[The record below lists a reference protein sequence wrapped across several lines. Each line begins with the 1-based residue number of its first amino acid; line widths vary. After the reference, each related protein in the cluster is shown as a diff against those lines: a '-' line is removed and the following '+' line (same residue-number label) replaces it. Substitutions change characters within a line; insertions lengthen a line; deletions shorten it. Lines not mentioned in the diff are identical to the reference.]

1 MPKPIPLVRDT
12 LLVDPREEHESMLTI
27 GTPEWYAWLAQA
39 EAFAFLSPSGTFT
52 ARKEQ
57 AGNRRG
63 GWYWKAYRKAGGKLS
78 SAYLGKT
85 ENLTV
90 ERLRAVATK
99 LAGVA
104 GLPSSASAV
113 HVEDDPSPGA
123 PSGVPMLSTQPHWT
137 PHREN
142 TRSLNFPLPLTP
154 LVGREWDT
162 ASVCTLLRRPDIR
175 LLTLTGV
182 GGVGKTRLAVQVATE
197 LLNDFADGV
206 AFLSLAPIHDSG
218 LVIPTIAHSF
228 DLHVRDQQSVFE
240 HVHIYLHEKHL
251 LLVLD
256 NFEQVAAA
264 APQVEELLRVCPHLK
279 VLVTSRSVLH
289 LQAEH
294 EFPVFPL
301 ALPDLTRLPAH
312 DVLLQYPVIALFRD
326 RAQASL
332 PTFQVTAAN
341 AHTIAEICVRLDGL
355 PLALELAA
363 ARLKLFP
370 PQALLARLAQRL
382 QILTGGARTLPERQQ
397 TLRRTLQWSYDLLSP
412 AEQWLFRHLAVFVG
426 GCSYT
431 AVEEICRSGEDS
443 TSDALSGV
451 GALLD
456 HSLLQQANQEGE
468 QPRFVLLETVREYGL
483 ACLAEQ
489 GETGAS
495 GRAHALYYL
504 AFAEDIAPRLRGGGQ
519 QIRWLKQ
526 LNQEQENLR
535 AALLKLIEDGEAAL
549 AVRLCTALSWYWII
563 RGSFHEG
570 QGFLEAAL
578 ALPHSGMSSA
588 SRAQALCGAG
598 DLALRQGNYTTA
610 ALLLEE
616 SVASYQEPQHTPG
629 LAEALLNL
637 GLVRAYQRHFA
648 AARTLMEQ
656 SISLCRAEDDT
667 WLLAHALDSLARL
680 AWEQGDAEATR
691 QLSAESMRLGQE
703 IGETRAEIS
712 PRKLLAAVALAQ
724 GDDAQAA
731 VLAQELLTIAQK
743 VGDKESVFSALF
755 LLGTIAK
762 GRGDDAQALTLYQ
775 QSLALAR
782 ETGTTRN
789 ISLVYSRLGELA
801 SRQGDVVQANALYRE
816 SLSLA
821 QTFEAKAVGGWS
833 LLGLARVA
841 RAQGHYGLAASLL
854 GAASA
859 RLNVT
864 IDLNPAE
871 RADYEREVAV
881 TRTYL
886 GQETYA
892 QAQEKGRSMTTEQAL
907 TASEPA
913 MTAKHHAPSAYPDG
927 LTVREVEVL
936 RLVALG
942 LPDAQVADKLVISPR
957 TVQGHLRSIYN
968 KIAVNSR
975 SAATRYAIDHKLI

>member
-1 MPKPIPLVRDT
+1 MSQRIPIVRDT
-12 LLVDPREEHESMLTI
+12 LLVDRREEHDYILI
-27 GTPEWYAWLAQA
+27 VGTPEWYAWLAQA
-39 EAFAFLSPSGTFT
+39 ETFAFTSPSGTFT
-52 ARKEQ
+52 AHKEQ

-63 GWYWKAYRKAGGKLS
+63 GWYWKAYRKGRGKLA
-78 SAYLGKT
+78 SAYLGKSESVT
-85 ENLTV
+85 L

-99 LAGVA
+99 LAGKA
-104 GLPSSASAV
+104 RLPRSKSDV
-113 HVEDDPSPGA
+113 HVEDDSSPGA
-123 PSGVPMLSTQPHWT
+123 TPSVPMLSAQPDQTH
-137 PHREN
+137 HR
-142 TRSLNFPLPLTP
+142 SHIPPLNFPLQLTP

-162 ASVCTLLRRPDIR
+162 TSVCTLLRRPDIR
-175 LLTLTGV
+175 LLTLIGM

-197 LLNDFADGV
+197 LLADFADGV
-206 AFLSLAPIHDSG
+206 AFTSLAPIHDSS
-218 LVIPTIAHSF
+218 LVIPAIAHTF
-228 DLHVRDQQSVFE
+228 DLKAPDHQPVFE
-240 HVHIYLHEKHL
+240 CVRVFLHEKHL

-264 APQVEELLRVCPHLK
+264 APQVEELLRESPHLK

-312 DVLLQYPVIALFRD
+312 DILLQYPVIALFRD
-326 RAQASL
+326 RAQAVL
-332 PTFQVTAAN
+332 PTFEVTAAN
-341 AHTIAEICVRLDGL
+341 AHAIAEICVRLDGL

-363 ARLKLFP
+363 ARIKLFP

-382 QILTGGARTLPERQQ
+382 QVLTGGARTLPERQQ

-426 GCSYT
+426 GCSYA
-431 AVEEICRSGEDS
+431 AVEEICRSGGNS

-451 GALLD
+451 AALLD
-456 HSLLQQANQEGE
+456 NSLVQQADQEGE
-468 QPRFVLLETVREYGL
+468 QPRFVLPETVREYGL

-489 GETGAS
+489 GETGES
-495 GRAHALYYL
+495 ERAHALYYL
-504 AFAEDIAPRLRGGGQ
+504 TFAEDIAPRLRGGGQ
-519 QIRWLKQ
+519 QVRWLKL

-535 AALLKLIEDGEAAL
+535 AALLKLIAYEEAAL
-549 AVRLCTALSWYWII
+549 AVRLCTALSWYWIT

-578 ALPHSGMSSA
+578 ALPHSGMSPA

-598 DLALRQGNYTTA
+598 DLALRQGNYTAA
-610 ALLLEE
+610 ALLLEG
-616 SVASYQEPQHTPG
+616 SVASYQELKHTPG
-629 LAEALLNL
+629 MAEALLNV
-637 GLVRAYQRHFA
+637 GLVRAYQQNFA
-648 AARTLMEQ
+648 EARTLMEQ
-656 SISLCRAEDDT
+656 SISLCRAEEDK
-667 WLLAHALDSLARL
+667 WLLGHGLDSLARL

-691 QLSAESMRLGQE
+691 RLSEESMRLGQE

-712 PRKLLAAVALAQ
+712 PRKLLASVALAQ
-724 GDDAQAA
+724 GDDARAA
-731 VLAQELLTIAQK
+731 ALAQELLTIAK
-743 VGDKESVFSALF
+743 TLGDRESVFSALF

-762 GRGDDAQALTLYQ
+762 GRGDDTLALTLYH

-782 ETGTTRN
+782 ETGTARN

-801 SRQGDVVQANALYRE
+801 YRQGDVVQANALYCE

-821 QTFEAKAVGGWS
+821 QTFEAKAVVGWS
-833 LLGLARVA
+833 LLGLARIA
-841 RAQGHYGLAASLL
+841 RDQGHYWQAASLL
-854 GAASA
+854 GAAEA

-864 IDLNPAE
+864 IDLNLTE
-871 RADYEREVAV
+871 RIDYEREVAV

-892 QAQEKGRSMTTEQAL
+892 KAQEKGRSMTPEQAL

-913 MTAKHHAPSAYPDG
+913 IVANQHAPSAYPDG

-968 KIAVNSR
+968 KITVNSR
-975 SAATRYAIDHKLI
+975 SGATRYAVDHKLI

>member
-12 LLVDPREEHESMLTI
+12 LLVDRCEEHEQTLTV
-27 GTPEWYAWLAQA
+27 GTPGWYVWLAQA
-39 EAFAFLSPSGTFT
+39 EAFAFTGPSGTFT

-78 SAYLGKT
+78 SAYLGKS
-85 ENLTV
+85 ESLTV
-90 ERLRAVATK
+90 ERLRAIATK
-99 LAGVA
+99 LAGKASPPNSV
-104 GLPSSASAV
+104 SAV
-113 HVEDDPSPGA
+113 RVADDPPPGT
-123 PSGVPMLSTQPHWT
+123 PSGVPMLSAQPGQT
-137 PHREN
+137 SQRE
-142 TRSLNFPLPLTP
+142 TTSSRTLPLPLTP
-154 LVGREWDT
+154 LIGREWDT
-162 ASVCTLLRRPDIR
+162 SSVCTLLRRPDIR
-175 LLTLTGV
+175 LLTLIGV
-182 GGVGKTRLAVQVATE
+182 GGVGKTRLAVQVATD
-197 LLNDFADGV
+197 LLGDFADGV
-206 AFLSLAPIHDSG
+206 AFTSLAPIHDSS
-218 LVIPTIAHSF
+218 LVIPTIAHTF
-228 DLHVRDQQSVFE
+228 DLKVSDRQLAVE
-240 HVHIYLHEKHL
+240 RVHLSLREKHL

-256 NFEQVAAA
+256 NFEQVADA
-264 APQVEELLRVCPHLK
+264 APQIEELLRACPHLK

-289 LQAEH
+289 LQAEY

-301 ALPDLTRLPAH
+301 ALPDLSQLPAH
-312 DVLLQYPVIALFRD
+312 DILLQYPVIALFRD
-326 RAQASL
+326 RAQATI
-332 PTFQVTAAN
+332 PTFQVTATN
-341 AHTIAEICVRLDGL
+341 APTIAEICVRLDGL
-355 PLALELAA
+355 PLAIELAA
-363 ARLKLFP
+363 ARIKLFP

-382 QILTGGARTLPERQQ
+382 QILTGGARTLPERQH

-412 AEQWLFRHLAVFVG
+412 ASQWLFRQLAVFVG
-426 GCSYT
+426 GCSY
-431 AVEEICRSGEDS
+431 AAIEEICRNGGSS

-451 GALLD
+451 GELVD
-456 HSLLQQANQEGE
+456 QSLLQQVHQEGE
-468 QPRFVLLETVREYGL
+468 EPRFVLLETVREYGL

-489 GETGAS
+489 GETEAS
-495 GRAHALYYL
+495 ERAHARYYL

-519 QIRWLKQ
+519 QVRWFTL

-535 AALLKLIEDGEAAL
+535 AALLKLIADKEAAL
-549 AVRLCTALSWYWII
+549 AVRFCVALSWYWITC
-563 RGSFHEG
+563 GSFHEG
-570 QGFLEAAL
+570 QGFLDAAL
-578 ALPHSGMSSA
+578 ALPHSEVSPA

-598 DLALRQGNYTTA
+598 ELALRQGNYTAA

-616 SVASYQEPQHTPG
+616 SIASYQGLKHTLG
-629 LAEALLNL
+629 LAEALLNA
-637 GLVRAYQRHFA
+637 GLVHAYQQHFA
-648 AARTLMEQ
+648 IARTLIEQ
-656 SISLCRAEDDT
+656 SISLCQAEEDT
-667 WLLAHALDSLARL
+667 WLLGHALDSLARL

-691 QLSAESMRLGQE
+691 QLSEQGMQLGQE
-703 IGETRAEIS
+703 SGETRAQIS

-731 VLAQELLTIAQK
+731 ALAQELFTIAKQ

-762 GRGDDAQALTLYQ
+762 GRGDDAQAGALYQ

-782 ETGTTRN
+782 ETGTARN
-789 ISLVYSRLGELA
+789 ISLAYSRLGELA
-801 SRQGDVVQANALYRE
+801 SRLGDVAQAHALYHE

-821 QTFEAKAVGGWS
+821 QRFEAKAVVGWS
-833 LLGLARVA
+833 LLGLAHLARV
-841 RAQGHYGLAASLL
+841 QGHYGLAASLL

-859 RLNVT
+859 HLNVP
-864 IDLNPAE
+864 IDLTLAE
-871 RADYEREVAV
+871 RTDYEREIAV

-892 QAQEKGRSMTTEQAL
+892 QAHEKGCSMTPEQAL

-913 MTAKHHAPSAYPDG
+913 MTKLHAPSAYPDG

-957 TVQGHLRSIYN
+957 TVQGHLRSIYT

-975 SAATRYAIDHKLI
+975 SAATRYTIDRNLI

>member
-1 MPKPIPLVRDT
+1 MSKPIPLVRDT
-12 LLVDPREEHESMLTI
+12 LLVDRREEHEQMLTV

-39 EAFAFLSPSGTFT
+39 EAFAFTSLSGTFT

-63 GWYWKAYRKAGGKLS
+63 SWYWKAYRKAGGKLS
-78 SAYLGKT
+78 SAYLGKS
-85 ENLTV
+85 ENLTL
-90 ERLRAVATK
+90 ERLRAIATK
-99 LAGVA
+99 LAGA
-104 GLPSSASAV
+104 ARLPSSESAV
-113 HVEDDPSPGA
+113 HIADDPLLGA
-123 PSGVPMLSTQPHWT
+123 PSGVPMLSIQPHST
-137 PHREN
+137 LHREH
-142 TRSLNFPLPLTP
+142 TRALNFPLPLTP

-162 ASVCTLLRRPDIR
+162 TSVCTLLRRPDIR
-175 LLTLTGV
+175 LLTLIGV
-182 GGVGKTRLAVQVATE
+182 GGVGKTRLAVQVAME
-197 LLNDFADGV
+197 LLADFADGV
-206 AFLSLAPIHDSG
+206 AFTSLAPIHDSS
-218 LVIPTIAHSF
+218 LVIAAIAHTF
-228 DLHVRDQQSVFE
+228 DLKASDQQSAFE
-240 HVHIYLHEKHL
+240 HIHIYLHEKRL

-301 ALPDLTRLPAH
+301 ALPNLAELPTH
-312 DVLLQYPVIALFRD
+312 DILLHYPVIALFRD
-326 RAQASL
+326 RAQAAL
-332 PTFQVTAAN
+332 PSFEVTAAN

-363 ARLKLFP
+363 ARIKLFP
-370 PQALLARLAQRL
+370 PQALLARLVQRL

-397 TLRRTLQWSYDLLSP
+397 TLRRTLQWSYDLLSS

-426 GCSYT
+426 GCSFE
-431 AVEEICRSGEDS
+431 AVEEICQSGGSS
-443 TSDALSGV
+443 TSDTLSGV
-451 GALLD
+451 SALLD
-456 HSLLQQANQEGE
+456 HSLLQRASQGDEE
-468 QPRFVLLETVREYGL
+468 PRFVMLETVREYGL
-483 ACLAEQ
+483 ACLDEQ

-495 GRAHALYYL
+495 ERTHALYYL

-519 QIRWLKQ
+519 QVRWLKL

-535 AALLKLIEDGEAAL
+535 AALLKLIEYEEAVL
-549 AVRLCTALSWYWII
+549 AVRLCTALSWYWIT

-570 QGFLEAAL
+570 QGFLQAAL

-588 SRAQALCGAG
+588 SRAPALCGAG

-616 SVASYQEPQHTPG
+616 SVASYQGLKHTSG

-637 GLVRAYQRHFA
+637 GLVRAYQQNFA
-648 AARTLMEQ
+648 EARRLMEQ
-656 SISLCRAEDDT
+656 SISLCRAQEDT
-667 WLLAHALDSLARL
+667 WLLGHALDSLARL

-691 QLSAESMRLGQE
+691 QLSEQGMRLGQE
-703 IGETRAEIS
+703 IGETRAQIS

-724 GDDAQAA
+724 GDDARAA
-731 VLAQELLTIAQK
+731 ALAQELLTIAK
-743 VGDKESVFSALF
+743 PLGDKESVFSALF
-755 LLGTIAK
+755 FLGTIAK
-762 GRGDDAQALTLYQ
+762 DQGDDTQALALYH

-782 ETGTTRN
+782 ETGTARN
-789 ISLVYSRLGELA
+789 ISLVDSRLGELA
-801 SRQGDVVQANALYRE
+801 YRQGDVVHANALYRE

-821 QTFEAKAVGGWS
+821 QTFEAKAVVGWS
-833 LLGLARVA
+833 LLGLARIA
-841 RAQGHYGLAASLL
+841 RAQGHYERAAVLL
-854 GAASA
+854 GAAEA

-864 IDLNPAE
+864 IDLNLVE
-871 RADYEREVAV
+871 RTDYEREVAV
-881 TRTYL
+881 MRTYL
-886 GQETYA
+886 GQEAYA
-892 QAQEKGRSMTTEQAL
+892 KAQEKGRSMTPEQAL

-913 MTAKHHAPSAYPDG
+913 MTARQHAPPTYPDG

-957 TVQGHLRSIYN
+957 TVQGHLRSIYT

>member
-1 MPKPIPLVRDT
+1 MSKPIPLVRDT
-12 LLVDPREEHESMLTI
+12 LLVDRREEHEQMLTV

-39 EAFAFLSPSGTFT
+39 EAFAFMSPNGTFT

-63 GWYWKAYRKAGGKLS
+63 GWYWKAYRKAGGKLA
-78 SAYLGKT
+78 SAYLGKS

-104 GLPSSASAV
+104 TLSSSANAV
-113 HVEDDPSPGA
+113 HVEEDRLPQA
-123 PSGVPMLSTQPHWT
+123 PSGVPMLSAQPDQT
-137 PHREN
+137 SHREYLPP
-142 TRSLNFPLPLTP
+142 RNFPFPLTP
-154 LVGREWDT
+154 LIGREWDT

-175 LLTLTGV
+175 LLTLIGM

-197 LLNDFADGV
+197 LLADFADGV
-206 AFLSLAPIHDSG
+206 AFTSLAPIHDSS
-218 LVIPTIAHSF
+218 LVMPAIAHTF
-228 DLHVRDQQSVFE
+228 DLKFPDHQSVFDYI
-240 HVHIYLHEKHL
+240 HISLHEKHL

-256 NFEQVAAA
+256 NFEQVADA
-264 APQVEELLRVCPHLK
+264 APQIEELLRVCPHLK

-312 DVLLQYPVIALFRD
+312 DVLLQYPVIALFRE
-326 RAQASL
+326 RTQAAL
-332 PTFQVTAAN
+332 PAFEVTAAN

-363 ARLKLFP
+363 ARIKLFP

-382 QILTGGARTLPERQQ
+382 QILTGGTRTLPERQQ
-397 TLRRTLQWSYDLLSP
+397 TLRRTLQWSYELLSP
-412 AEQWLFRHLAVFVG
+412 AEQWLFRHLAIFVG
-426 GCSYT
+426 GGSFE
-431 AVEEICRSGEDS
+431 AVEEICRRGGNS
-443 TSDALSGV
+443 TIDPLSGV
-451 GALLD
+451 STLLD
-456 HSLLQQANQEGE
+456 HSLLQQVNQEGE
-468 QPRFVLLETVREYGL
+468 RPRFVLLETVREYGL
-483 ACLAEQ
+483 ACLDEQ

-495 GRAHALYYL
+495 ERTHALYYL

-519 QIRWLKQ
+519 QVRWLKL

-535 AALLKLIEDGEAAL
+535 AALLKLIEYEEAVL
-549 AVRLCTALSWYWII
+549 AVLLCTALSWYWIT

-570 QGFLEAAL
+570 QGFLQAAL
-578 ALPHSGMSSA
+578 ALPHSGMSLA
-588 SRAQALCGAG
+588 VRAPALCGAG
-598 DLALRQGNYTTA
+598 DLALRQGNYTAA

-616 SVASYQEPQHTPG
+616 SVASYQGLKHAVG

-637 GLVRAYQRHFA
+637 GLVRAYQQNFTEGR
-648 AARTLMEQ
+648 RLIEQ
-656 SISLCRAEDDT
+656 SVSLCRAEEDT
-667 WLLAHALDSLARL
+667 WLLGHALDSLARL

-691 QLSAESMRLGQE
+691 QLSEQGMQLGQE
-703 IGETRAEIS
+703 SGETRAQIS
-712 PRKLLAAVALAQ
+712 PCKLLAAVALAQ

-731 VLAQELLTIAQK
+731 TLAQELLLIAQQ
-743 VGDKESVFSALF
+743 VGDRESLFNALF

-762 GRGDDAQALTLYQ
+762 SRSDDAQALTLYQ

-782 ETGTTRN
+782 ETGTARN

-801 SRQGDVVQANALYRE
+801 YRQGDYVQANALYRE

-821 QTFEAKAVGGWS
+821 QTFEAKAVVGWS
-833 LLGLARVA
+833 LLGLTRVA
-841 RAQGHYGLAASLL
+841 RAQGHYERAAVLL
-854 GAASA
+854 GAAEA
-859 RLNVT
+859 RLNVP
-864 IDLNPAE
+864 IDLTLAE
-871 RADYEREVAV
+871 RSDYEREVAV
-881 TRTYL
+881 TRSYL

-892 QAQEKGRSMTTEQAL
+892 KAREKGRSMTPEQAL
-907 TASEPA
+907 TTSEPA
-913 MTAKHHAPSAYPDG
+913 MTGKRPAPSAYPDG

-968 KIAVNSR
+968 KITVNSR

>member
-12 LLVDPREEHESMLTI
+12 LLVDRRGEHESMLTI

-63 GWYWKAYRKAGGKLS
+63 GWYWKAYRKDGGKLS
-78 SAYLGKT
+78 SAYLGKS
-85 ENLTV
+85 ESLTV
-90 ERLRAVATK
+90 ERLRAAAKK

-104 GLPSSASAV
+104 RLPSSASAV

-123 PSGVPMLSTQPHWT
+123 PSGVPMLSTQPHST

-326 RAQASL
+326 RAQAAL
-332 PTFQVTAAN
+332 PPFQVTAAN

-412 AEQWLFRHLAVFVG
+412 AE
-426 GCSYT
+426 
-431 AVEEICRSGEDS
+431 
-443 TSDALSGV
+443 
-451 GALLD
+451 
-456 HSLLQQANQEGE
+456 
-468 QPRFVLLETVREYGL
+468 
-483 ACLAEQ
+483 
-489 GETGAS
+489 
-495 GRAHALYYL
+495 
-504 AFAEDIAPRLRGGGQ
+504 
-519 QIRWLKQ
+519 RWL
-526 LNQEQENLR
+526 
-535 AALLKLIEDGEAAL
+535 I
-549 AVRLCTALSWYWII
+549 
-563 RGSFHEG
+563 
-570 QGFLEAAL
+570 
-578 ALPHSGMSSA
+578 
-588 SRAQALCGAG
+588 
-598 DLALRQGNYTTA
+598 
-610 ALLLEE
+610 
-616 SVASYQEPQHTPG
+616 
-629 LAEALLNL
+629 
-637 GLVRAYQRHFA
+637 
-648 AARTLMEQ
+648 
-656 SISLCRAEDDT
+656 
-667 WLLAHALDSLARL
+667 
-680 AWEQGDAEATR
+680 
-691 QLSAESMRLGQE
+691 
-703 IGETRAEIS
+703 
-712 PRKLLAAVALAQ
+712 
-724 GDDAQAA
+724 
-731 VLAQELLTIAQK
+731 
-743 VGDKESVFSALF
+743 
-755 LLGTIAK
+755 
-762 GRGDDAQALTLYQ
+762 
-775 QSLALAR
+775 
-782 ETGTTRN
+782 
-789 ISLVYSRLGELA
+789 
-801 SRQGDVVQANALYRE
+801 
-816 SLSLA
+816 
-821 QTFEAKAVGGWS
+821 
-833 LLGLARVA
+833 
-841 RAQGHYGLAASLL
+841 
-854 GAASA
+854 
-859 RLNVT
+859 
-864 IDLNPAE
+864 
-871 RADYEREVAV
+871 
-881 TRTYL
+881 
-886 GQETYA
+886 
-892 QAQEKGRSMTTEQAL
+892 
-907 TASEPA
+907 
-913 MTAKHHAPSAYPDG
+913 
-927 LTVREVEVL
+927 
-936 RLVALG
+936 
-942 LPDAQVADKLVISPR
+942 
-957 TVQGHLRSIYN
+957 
-968 KIAVNSR
+968 
-975 SAATRYAIDHKLI
+975 

>member
-1 MPKPIPLVRDT
+1 MSKPIPLVRDT
-12 LLVDPREEHESMLTI
+12 LLVDRREEHEYMLTV

-39 EAFAFLSPSGTFT
+39 EAFAFTSPSGTFT

-78 SAYLGKT
+78 SAYLGKSESVT
-85 ENLTV
+85 LQ
-90 ERLRAVATK
+90 RLRAVATK
-99 LAGVA
+99 LAVEA
-104 GLPSSASAV
+104 RLPSSESAV
-113 HVEDDPSPGA
+113 HVAYESSPRGL
-123 PSGVPMLSTQPHWT
+123 SGVPMLSIQPDQT
-137 PHREN
+137 PYRAHIPPR
-142 TRSLNFPLPLTP
+142 NFPLSLTP
-154 LVGREWDT
+154 LIGRERDT

-175 LLTLTGV
+175 LLTLIGM

-197 LLNDFADGV
+197 LLDDFADGV
-206 AFLSLAPIHDSG
+206 IFVSLAPIHDSG
-218 LVIPTIAHSF
+218 LVIPAIAHTF
-228 DLHVRDQQSVFE
+228 DLKAPDHQPLFE
-240 HVHIYLHEKHL
+240 RVHIYLHEKRL

-264 APQVEELLRVCPHLK
+264 APQVEDLLRVCPHLK

-312 DVLLQYPVIALFRD
+312 DILLQYPVIALFRD
-326 RAQASL
+326 RAQAAL
-332 PTFQVTAAN
+332 PSFEVTAAN
-341 AHTIAEICVRLDGL
+341 AHAIAEICVRLDGL

-397 TLRRTLQWSYDLLSP
+397 TLRNTLQWSYDLLSP
-412 AEQWLFRHLAVFVG
+412 ASQWLFRHLAVFVG
-426 GCSYT
+426 GCSFE
-431 AVEEICRSGEDS
+431 AIEDICRNEGNS

-451 GALLD
+451 AALLD
-456 HSLLQQANQEGE
+456 HSLLQQASPEGE
-468 QPRFVLLETVREYGL
+468 QPRFVMLETVREYGL
-483 ACLAEQ
+483 ACLEEQ
-489 GETGAS
+489 RETRAS
-495 GRAHALYYL
+495 ERAHALYYL
-504 AFAEDIAPRLRGGGQ
+504 AFAEGIAPRLRGGGLQ
-519 QIRWLKQ
+519 VRWLKL

-535 AALLKLIEDGEAAL
+535 AALLKLIEYGEAAL
-549 AVRLCTALSWYWII
+549 TVRLRTALSWYWIT

-578 ALPHSGMSSA
+578 ALPHSGMSPA

-598 DLALRQGNYTTA
+598 DLALRQGNYTAA

-616 SVASYQEPQHTPG
+616 SVASYQELKYTPG
-629 LAEALLNL
+629 MAEALLNL
-637 GLVRAYQRHFA
+637 GLVRAYQQNFA
-648 AARTLMEQ
+648 AARILIEQ
-656 SISLCRAEDDT
+656 SISLCREEDDT
-667 WLLAHALDSLARL
+667 WLLGHGLDSLARL
-680 AWEQGDAEATR
+680 AWEQGDTEATR
-691 QLSAESMRLGQE
+691 QLSEESMRLGQE

-712 PRKLLAAVALAQ
+712 PRKLLASVALAQ

-731 VLAQELLTIAQK
+731 VLAQELLTIAQQ

-762 GRGDDAQALTLYQ
+762 GQGDDAQALMLYQ
-775 QSLALAR
+775 QSLVLAH
-782 ETGTTRN
+782 ETGTARN
-789 ISLVYSRLGELA
+789 ISLVHSRLGELA
-801 SRQGDVVQANALYRE
+801 SRQGNVVQANALYRE

-821 QTFEAKAVGGWS
+821 QRFEDKAVVGWS

-841 RAQGHYGLAASLL
+841 RAQGHYGLTASLL

-871 RADYEREVAV
+871 RADYEREVTV

-886 GQETYA
+886 GKETYA
-892 QAQEKGRSMTTEQAL
+892 KAQEKGRSMTPEQAL
-907 TASEPA
+907 AASEPA
-913 MTAKHHAPSAYPDG
+913 MTAKRRAPSAYPDG

-957 TVQGHLRSIYN
+957 TVQGHLRSIYT
-968 KIAVNSR
+968 KITVNSR
-975 SAATRYAIDHKLI
+975 SAATRYAVDHKLI

>member
-1 MPKPIPLVRDT
+1 MSQRIPINLPL
-12 LLVDPREEHESMLTI
+12 
-27 GTPEWYAWLAQA
+27 Q
-39 EAFAFLSPSGTFT
+39 
-52 ARKEQ
+52 
-57 AGNRRG
+57 
-63 GWYWKAYRKAGGKLS
+63 
-78 SAYLGKT
+78 
-85 ENLTV
+85 
-90 ERLRAVATK
+90 
-99 LAGVA
+99 
-104 GLPSSASAV
+104 
-113 HVEDDPSPGA
+113 
-123 PSGVPMLSTQPHWT
+123 
-137 PHREN
+137 
-142 TRSLNFPLPLTP
+142 LTP

-162 ASVCTLLRRPDIR
+162 TSVCTLLRRPDIR
-175 LLTLTGV
+175 LLTLIGV
-182 GGVGKTRLAVQVATE
+182 GGVGKTRLAIQAATE
-197 LLNDFADGV
+197 LLADFADGV
-206 AFLSLAPIHDSG
+206 AFTSLASIHDSS
-218 LVIPTIAHSF
+218 LVIPAIAHTF
-228 DLHVRDQQSVFE
+228 DLKAPDHQSVFE
-240 HVHIYLHEKHL
+240 HIHIYLHEKHL

-256 NFEQVAAA
+256 NFEQVADA
-264 APQVEELLRVCPHLK
+264 APQVEDLLRVCPHLK
-279 VLVTSRSVLH
+279 VLVTSRNVLH

-294 EFPVFPL
+294 EFPVSPL
-301 ALPDLTRLPAH
+301 ALPDLEQLPAH

-326 RAQASL
+326 RAQAVL
-332 PTFQVTAAN
+332 PSFEVTAAN

-363 ARLKLFP
+363 ARIKLFP
-370 PQALLARLAQRL
+370 PEALLARLAQRL

-412 AEQWLFRHLAVFVG
+412 AEQWLFRHLAIFVG
-426 GCSYT
+426 GFSFE
-431 AVEEICRSGEDS
+431 AVEEIWRSGGSS

-451 GALLD
+451 AALLD
-456 HSLLQQANQEGE
+456 HSLVQQDRLEGE
-468 QPRFVLLETVREYGL
+468 QPRLVMLETVREYGL

-489 GETGAS
+489 RETGES
-495 GRAHALYYL
+495 ERAHALYYL
-504 AFAEDIAPRLRGGGQ
+504 AFAEDIAPRLRGGGLQ
-519 QIRWLKQ
+519 VRWLKL

-535 AALLKLIEDGEAAL
+535 AALLKLIECGEAAL
-549 AVRLCTALSWYWII
+549 AVRMCAALSWYWVT
-563 RGSFHEG
+563 RGSFREG

-578 ALPHSGMSSA
+578 ALPHSGVSPA

-616 SVASYQEPQHTPG
+616 SVAGYRELKHTRG

-637 GLVRAYQRHFA
+637 GLVRAYQQHFA
-648 AARTLMEQ
+648 EARTLIEQ
-656 SISLCRAEDDT
+656 SISLCREEEDT
-667 WLLAHALDSLARL
+667 WLLGHGLDSLARL

-691 QLSAESMRLGQE
+691 ELSEESMRLGQE
-703 IGETRAEIS
+703 IGETRAQIS

-724 GDDAQAA
+724 GDDARAA
-731 VLAQELLTIAQK
+731 ALAQELLTIAK
-743 VGDKESVFSALF
+743 TVGDRESVFSALF

-762 GRGDDAQALTLYQ
+762 GQGDDAQAVTLYQ

-782 ETGTTRN
+782 ETGTARN
-789 ISLVYSRLGELA
+789 ISLVDSRLGELA
-801 SRQGDVVQANALYRE
+801 SRQGDFLQANALYRE

-821 QTFEAKAVGGWS
+821 QTFEAKAVVGWS
-833 LLGLARVA
+833 LLGLARIA

-871 RADYEREVAV
+871 RADFEREIAV

-892 QAQEKGRSMTTEQAL
+892 QAHEKGRSMTPEQAL

-913 MTAKHHAPSAYPDG
+913 MTAKRHAPPAYPDG

-968 KIAVNSR
+968 KITVNSR
-975 SAATRYAIDHKLI
+975 SGATRYAVDHKLI

>member
-1 MPKPIPLVRDT
+1 MPKPTALVCDT
-12 LLVDPREEHESMLTI
+12 LLVDRREEHELTLTV

-39 EAFAFLSPSGTFT
+39 EAFAYMSPSGTFT

-78 SAYLGKT
+78 SAYLGKS
-85 ENLTV
+85 ESLTV
-90 ERLRAVATK
+90 ERLRAVATN
-99 LAGVA
+99 LAGQA
-104 GLPSSASAV
+104 RLPNSASPV
-113 HVEDDPSPGA
+113 HIADDPSPGA
-123 PSGVPMLSTQPHWT
+123 PSGVPMLSAQPDQT
-137 PHREN
+137 PHRE
-142 TRSLNFPLPLTP
+142 TTSSRTLPLPLTP
-154 LVGREWDT
+154 LIGREWDT
-162 ASVCTLLRRPDIR
+162 TSVCTLLRRPDIR
-175 LLTLTGV
+175 LLTLIGV

-197 LLNDFADGV
+197 LLGDFADGV
-206 AFLSLAPIHDSG
+206 AFLSLAPIHDSS
-218 LVIPTIAHSF
+218 LVIPTIAHTF
-228 DLHVRDQQSVFE
+228 DLKAPDQHSVVE
-240 HVHIYLHEKHL
+240 RVHISLREKHL

-256 NFEQVAAA
+256 NFEQVADA
-264 APQVEELLRVCPHLK
+264 APQIEELLRACPHLK

-301 ALPDLTRLPAH
+301 ALPDLARLPSS
-312 DVLLQYPVIALFRD
+312 DVLLQYPVIALFRE
-326 RAQASL
+326 RAQAAI
-332 PTFQVTAAN
+332 PAFEVTAMN

-397 TLRRTLQWSYDLLSP
+397 TLRNTLQWSYDLLSSP
-412 AEQWLFRHLAVFVG
+412 SQWLFRHLAVFVG
-426 GCSYT
+426 GCSY
-431 AVEEICRSGEDS
+431 AAIEEICRRGGNS

-451 GALLD
+451 GELVD
-456 HSLLQQANQEGE
+456 QSLLQQVHQEGE

-489 GETGAS
+489 GETGES
-495 GRAHALYYL
+495 ERAHARYYL

-519 QIRWLKQ
+519 QVRWFTL

-535 AALLKLIEDGEAAL
+535 AALLKLIADGEAAL
-549 AVRLCTALSWYWII
+549 AVRFCVALSWYWITC
-563 RGSFHEG
+563 GSFHEG
-570 QGFLEAAL
+570 QGFLEAVL
-578 ALPHSGMSSA
+578 ALPHSGVSPA

-616 SVASYQEPQHTPG
+616 SEALYQELKHPPG

-637 GLVRAYQRHFA
+637 GLVRAYQQNFA
-648 AARTLMEQ
+648 AARTLIEQ
-656 SISLCRAEDDT
+656 SISLCRAEEDA
-667 WLLAHALDSLARL
+667 WLLGHGLDSLARL

-691 QLSAESMRLGQE
+691 QLSEQGMQLGQQS
-703 IGETRAEIS
+703 GETRAQIS

-731 VLAQELLTIAQK
+731 VLAQELLTIARQ

-762 GRGDDAQALTLYQ
+762 GQGDDAQARALYQ

-782 ETGTTRN
+782 ETGTARN

-801 SRQGDVVQANALYRE
+801 SRQGDVVQAHALYRE

-821 QTFEAKAVGGWS
+821 QTFEAKAVVGWS

-859 RLNVT
+859 HLNVP
-864 IDLNPAE
+864 IDLNLAE
-871 RADYEREVAV
+871 RSDYEREVAV

-886 GQETYA
+886 GPETYA
-892 QAQEKGRSMTTEQAL
+892 KAYEKGRSMNPEQAL
-907 TASEPA
+907 AVLEQA
-913 MTAKHHAPSAYPDG
+913 MTAKRHAPSAYPDG
-927 LTVREVEVL
+927 LTLREVEVL

-957 TVQGHLRSIYN
+957 TVQGHLRSIYT

-975 SAATRYAIDHKLI
+975 SAATRYAVDRKLI

>member
-12 LLVDPREEHESMLTI
+12 LLVDRQGENESILTV
-27 GTPEWYAWLAQA
+27 GTPEWYAWLAKVS
-39 EAFAFLSPSGTFT
+39 AFAFTSPSGTFT

-78 SAYLGKT
+78 SAYLGKS

-90 ERLRAVATK
+90 ERLHAVATK
-99 LAGVA
+99 LAGETS
-104 GLPSSASAV
+104 LPASERAV
-113 HVEDDPSPGA
+113 HVAHDTSPEMPS
-123 PSGVPMLSTQPHWT
+123 SVPMLSIQPGQT
-137 PHREN
+137 PHRAHIPP
-142 TRSLNFPLPLTP
+142 RNFPFSLTP
-154 LVGREWDT
+154 LIGRERDVF
-162 ASVCTLLRRPDIR
+162 SVCTLLRRPDIR
-175 LLTLTGV
+175 LLTLIGM

-197 LLNDFADGV
+197 LLDDFADGA
-206 AFLSLAPIHDSG
+206 AFISLAPIHDSG
-218 LVIPTIAHSF
+218 LVIPTIAHTF
-228 DLHVRDQQSVFE
+228 DLDISDQQSVFE
-240 HVHIYLHEKHL
+240 HIHISLYEKHL

-256 NFEQVAAA
+256 NFEQVADA
-264 APQVEELLRVCPHLK
+264 APQVEELLRACPYLK
-279 VLVTSRSVLH
+279 VLVTSRNVLH

-312 DVLLQYPVIALFRD
+312 DDLLQYPVIALFRE
-326 RAQASL
+326 RAQAAL

-397 TLRRTLQWSYDLLSP
+397 TLRNTLQWSYDLLSP
-412 AEQWLFRHLAVFVG
+412 ASQWLFRQLAVFVG
-426 GCSYT
+426 GCSFE
-431 AVEEICRSGEDS
+431 AVEDICRSGGS
-443 TSDALSGV
+443 SNSDALSGV
-451 GALLD
+451 AALLD
-456 HSLLQQANQEGE
+456 HSLLQQANQEGG
-468 QPRFVLLETVREYGL
+468 QPRLVLLETVREYGL

-489 GETGAS
+489 GETRAS
-495 GRAHALYYL
+495 EWAHALYYL

-519 QIRWLKQ
+519 QVRWLKL
-526 LNQEQENLR
+526 LNLEQENLR
-535 AALLKLIEDGEAAL
+535 AALWKLIEDKEAAL
-549 AVRLCTALSWYWII
+549 AVRLCAALSWYWIT

-570 QGFLEAAL
+570 QGFLQAAL
-578 ALPHSGMSSA
+578 ALPHSGVSPA

-598 DLALRQGNYTTA
+598 DLALRQGNYTAA

-616 SVASYQEPQHTPG
+616 SIASYQELKHASG
-629 LAEALLNL
+629 MAEALLNL
-637 GLVRAYQRHFA
+637 GLVRAYQQHFA
-648 AARTLMEQ
+648 EARTLMEQ
-656 SISLCRAEDDT
+656 SVSLCRAEEDT
-667 WLLAHALDSLARL
+667 WLLGHALDSLARL
-680 AWEQGDAEATR
+680 AWEQGDVEATR
-691 QLSAESMRLGQE
+691 QLSEQGLQRGQE
-703 IGETRAEIS
+703 SGETRAQVS

-724 GDDAQAA
+724 GDDARAA
-731 VLAQELLTIAQK
+731 VLARELLTIAQQ
-743 VGDKESVFSALF
+743 VDDRESVFSALF

-762 GRGDDAQALTLYQ
+762 GRGDEAQALTWYQ
-775 QSLALAR
+775 QSLVLAR
-782 ETGTTRN
+782 ETGTARN

-821 QTFEAKAVGGWS
+821 QRFEATAVVGWS
-833 LLGLARVA
+833 LLGLVRVA

-859 RLNVT
+859 RLNVP
-864 IDLNPAE
+864 IDLTLAE

-886 GQETYA
+886 GQESYA
-892 QAQEKGRSMTTEQAL
+892 KAHEKGRSMTPEQAL
-907 TASEPA
+907 AASEPA
-913 MTAKHHAPSAYPDG
+913 MTAKRHAPSAYPDG

-968 KIAVNSR
+968 KITVNSR
-975 SAATRYAIDHKLI
+975 SAATRYAVDHKLI

>member
-12 LLVDPREEHESMLTI
+12 LLVDRRGEHESMLTI

-63 GWYWKAYRKAGGKLS
+63 GWYWKAYRKDGGKLS
-78 SAYLGKT
+78 SAYLGKS
-85 ENLTV
+85 ESLTV
-90 ERLRAVATK
+90 ERLRAAAKK

-104 GLPSSASAV
+104 RLPSSASAV

-123 PSGVPMLSTQPHWT
+123 PSGVPMLSTQPHST

-312 DVLLQYPVIALFRD
+312 DILLQYPVIALFRE
-326 RAQASL
+326 RAQAAL
-332 PTFQVTAAN
+332 PPFQVTAAN

-412 AEQWLFRHLAVFVG
+412 AERWLFRHLAVFVG
-426 GCSYT
+426 GCSFE
-431 AVEEICRSGEDS
+431 AVEEIYPSGRNS
-443 TSDALSGV
+443 ISAALSSV
-451 GALLD
+451 AALLD
-456 HSLLQQANQEGE
+456 HSLLQQVRQEGE
-468 QPRFVLLETVREYGL
+468 QPRLVMLETVREYGL
-483 ACLAEQ
+483 VCLNEQ

-495 GRAHALYYL
+495 ERAHALYYL
-504 AFAEDIAPRLRGGGQ
+504 AFAEGIAPRLRGGGLQ
-519 QIRWLKQ
+519 VRWLKL

-535 AALLKLIEDGEAAL
+535 AALLKLIEYEEAAL
-549 AVRLCTALSWYWII
+549 AVRLCTALSWYWIT

-570 QGFLEAAL
+570 QGSLEAAL
-578 ALPHSGMSSA
+578 ALPHNEMSPA

-616 SVASYQEPQHTPG
+616 SVACYQELHHTPG
-629 LAEALLNL
+629 
-637 GLVRAYQRHFA
+637 
-648 AARTLMEQ
+648 
-656 SISLCRAEDDT
+656 
-667 WLLAHALDSLARL
+667 
-680 AWEQGDAEATR
+680 
-691 QLSAESMRLGQE
+691 
-703 IGETRAEIS
+703 
-712 PRKLLAAVALAQ
+712 
-724 GDDAQAA
+724 
-731 VLAQELLTIAQK
+731 
-743 VGDKESVFSALF
+743 
-755 LLGTIAK
+755 
-762 GRGDDAQALTLYQ
+762 
-775 QSLALAR
+775 
-782 ETGTTRN
+782 
-789 ISLVYSRLGELA
+789 
-801 SRQGDVVQANALYRE
+801 
-816 SLSLA
+816 
-821 QTFEAKAVGGWS
+821 
-833 LLGLARVA
+833 
-841 RAQGHYGLAASLL
+841 
-854 GAASA
+854 
-859 RLNVT
+859 
-864 IDLNPAE
+864 
-871 RADYEREVAV
+871 
-881 TRTYL
+881 
-886 GQETYA
+886 
-892 QAQEKGRSMTTEQAL
+892 
-907 TASEPA
+907 
-913 MTAKHHAPSAYPDG
+913 
-927 LTVREVEVL
+927 
-936 RLVALG
+936 
-942 LPDAQVADKLVISPR
+942 
-957 TVQGHLRSIYN
+957 
-968 KIAVNSR
+968 
-975 SAATRYAIDHKLI
+975 